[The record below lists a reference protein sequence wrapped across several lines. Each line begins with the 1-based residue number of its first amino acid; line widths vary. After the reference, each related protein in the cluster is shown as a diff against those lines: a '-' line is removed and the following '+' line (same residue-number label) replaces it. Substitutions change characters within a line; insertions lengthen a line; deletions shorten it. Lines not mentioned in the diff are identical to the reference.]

1 MSVLGN
7 ETFAFPL
14 SVALLWSVIYAAKTR
29 PDVLHPWLIMGAV
42 AGIGYTVKL
51 LYLDVAVAAMA
62 VVLVDSWWTR
72 REFSG
77 FARGA
82 LIRAILVALGFG
94 LAAGTTLLLVVG
106 YSSTRALLKF
116 HSSMFRH
123 SGLYGSGPDGFV
135 SIDEVGKATA
145 GILNGPLPYL
155 LAIATL
161 LLALAILDR
170 WRNGTLDRAIVLWA
184 TASVAGALASTAA
197 VLKHYG
203 GHYEVAM
210 AAWLPFLFVVALQL
224 GRWKWLAAALICAG
238 LVRSASLAEA
248 FFQSDMKAAEA
259 MAGDEP
265 TIAQLPLAPGEARL
279 WTYNVRSRY
288 FAEGFVAINA
298 GRPSSVMKALSAPG
312 RREYSSMLALDMP
325 YRYIVL
331 DKSYFRDADAVSGS
345 RGSLEPTG
353 AMQIAP
359 RAGDRIHVLN
369 EVIVVERTG
378 PLDAR
383 PPPGIST
390 SPSD

>member
-1 MSVLGN
+1 M
-7 ETFAFPL
+7 
-14 SVALLWSVIYAAKTR
+14 
-29 PDVLHPWLIMGAV
+29 
-42 AGIGYTVKL
+42 KL

-106 YSSTRALLKF
+106 YSNTRGFAEISQLDVST
-116 HSSMFRH
+116 FR
-123 SGLYGSGPDGFV
+123 GLYGSGPDGFV

-145 GILNGPLPYL
+145 GILNAPLPYL

-161 LLALAILDR
+161 LLALAILER
-170 WRNGTLDRAIVLWA
+170 WRNGTLDRAVVLWA

-248 FFQSDMKAAEA
+248 FFK
-259 MAGDEP
+259 
-265 TIAQLPLAPGEARL
+265 
-279 WTYNVRSRY
+279 
-288 FAEGFVAINA
+288 
-298 GRPSSVMKALSAPG
+298 
-312 RREYSSMLALDMP
+312 
-325 YRYIVL
+325 
-331 DKSYFRDADAVSGS
+331 
-345 RGSLEPTG
+345 
-353 AMQIAP
+353 
-359 RAGDRIHVLN
+359 
-369 EVIVVERTG
+369 VI
-378 PLDAR
+378 
-383 PPPGIST
+383 
-390 SPSD
+390 